1 VQPVSAEERLM
12 SLLRQAPSRLR
23 EERGIA
29 LVLSLMVLT
38 VFGMVLSTLIYYTTS
53 NTTATSRQRADQQ
66 AFALAEAGL
75 NDAMSMLVSDASNPD
90 AVPATSTAATLPG
103 ATYTG
108 SRSGDRWTLTG
119 RGTVRNPSAGTGT
132 PLTRQV
138 TQKVDIVYVPETEIW
153 SYLFSDATGPGCMRI
168 KQNGGIDAPL
178 YVRGNL
184 CVENNAVITRSP
196 LQVEGTLDI
205 ANNGAVGS
213 LSAPLEVAKLRGGC
227 TGGNPD
233 PHPCTSADDVYARSI
248 TTTTDGLT
256 KPSVDFAAWYQKA
269 SPGPNHY
276 CTSGSMPGGF
286 DSVGS
291 TVMDGSRPTFDLTPG
306 SAYSCSTSAGQ
317 ISWVPGNPGT
327 LTVSG
332 VIFFDGNVVMN
343 NNANALYSGRATLYA
358 NGSVVFNNGA
368 KLCAIAGCTSSWNTT
383 QNVLMVVAGASTGY
397 GFHMTQNS
405 EYQGAAYTVA
415 DYRLENNARNW
426 GPVVANQ
433 LWIDNNAEQMKPLLE
448 LPPGAPGT
456 TPTLRL
462 VADSYSG

>member
-1 VQPVSAEERLM
+1 MQPVSAEERPM
-12 SLLRQAPSRLR
+12 SLLRRALSRLR

-53 NTTATSRQRADQQ
+53 NTNATSRQRADQR

-75 NDAMSMLVSDASNPD
+75 NDAMSRLVSDASNPA
-90 AVPATSTAATLPG
+90 AVPATSTAATLTG

-119 RGTVRNPSAGTGT
+119 TGTVFPRAGGT

-138 TQKVDIVYVPETEIW
+138 TQKVDIVYIPQTEIW
-153 SYLFSDATGPGCMRI
+153 SYLFSDATTGCMVV
-168 KQNGGIDAPL
+168 KNNGGIDAPL

-205 ANNGAVGS
+205 GNNGSAGTP
-213 LSAPLEVAKLRGGC
+213 SAPLAVAKLRGGC
-227 TGGNPD
+227 IGGNPS
-233 PHPCTSADDVYARSI
+233 PHPCTSADDVYASSI

-256 KPSVDFAAWYQKA
+256 KPSVDFAAWYQRA

-286 DSVGS
+286 DNDTTMNG
-291 TVMDGSRPTFDLTPG
+291 MRPTFDLTP
-306 SAYSCSTSAGQ
+306 STAYSCSTSAGQ

-368 KLCAIAGCTSSWNTT
+368 KLCAIVGCTSSWNTI

-405 EYQGAAYTVA
+405 VYQGAAYSVA